1 MALHVLTAKSIDL
14 LKDEERLGLVLQA
27 WVTLLDLLI
36 KVLHAEH
43 PLAGFTQQELEH
55 AHRQIV
61 ISPNN

>member
-1 MALHVLTAKSIDL
+1 MLTAQSIDL
-14 LKDEERLGLVLQA
+14 LKNKERLGLALQA
-27 WVTLLDLLI
+27 WVILLDLLI

-55 AHRQIV
+55 AHRQIA

>member
-1 MALHVLTAKSIDL
+1 MLTAQSIDL
-14 LKDEERLGLVLQA
+14 LKNKERLGLALQA
-27 WVTLLDLLI
+27 WVILLDLLI